1 MRDGFNSPLK
11 GLADP
16 RHRLPEVIAM
26 RDPREPK
33 FPGQSRLAHWP
44 PPVRSAEILR
54 KVIRQQHAPEEPVNR
69 AVRRGWRLKRELFSD
84 EES

>member
-1 MRDGFNSPLK
+1 
-11 GLADP
+11 
-16 RHRLPEVIAM
+16 M
-26 RDPREPK
+26 RDPREPRI
-33 FPGQSRLAHWP
+33 PGQSRLAHWP

-54 KVIRQQHAPEEPVNR
+54 KVIRQPHTPDEPVNR

>member
-1 MRDGFNSPLK
+1 MK
-11 GLADP
+11 YY
-16 RHRLPEVIAM
+16 
-26 RDPREPK
+26 REPRS
-33 FPGQSRLAHWP
+33 PTPSRLAHWP

-54 KVIRQQHAPEEPVNR
+54 KVIRQPHAPDEPVNR

>member
-1 MRDGFNSPLK
+1 
-11 GLADP
+11 
-16 RHRLPEVIAM
+16 M

-33 FPGQSRLAHWP
+33 PPTQSRLAHWP

-54 KVIRQQHAPEEPVNR
+54 KVIRQTHAPEEPVNR